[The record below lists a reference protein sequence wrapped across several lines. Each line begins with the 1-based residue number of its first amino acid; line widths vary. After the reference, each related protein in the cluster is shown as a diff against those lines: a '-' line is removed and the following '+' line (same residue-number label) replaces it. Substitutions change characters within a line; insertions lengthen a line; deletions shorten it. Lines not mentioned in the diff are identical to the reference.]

1 MITRVRMPHRH
12 LTPPAK
18 SGPPREPP
26 KPPTQQPPRSG
37 WQWWILPVAWVV
49 FLVVLLLVRA
59 PSGTPPAHLSY
70 SAFAAKVG
78 VGQVKTVDI
87 NDKGA
92 VSGTL
97 KNGTKFT
104 TQIPTALG
112 TGQLQ
117 QQLQAEHVQITASQ
131 SKGGSNPFGSL
142 LVAFLPML
150 LFIGLFLWFGRRAA
164 RSVTGGL
171 SAIGRSR
178 AKIIEAERPTTRFD
192 DVAGYDGVKQEI
204 SEVVDFLRNPS
215 RYAAAG
221 AKGPRG
227 VIMVGPPGTGKTLF
241 ARAVAGEAD
250 VPFLSVTGSAFVEMF
265 VGVGASR
272 VRDLFDEARKR
283 APSIIFIDEI
293 DAVGAR
299 RAGGGHIGGNDE
311 REQTL
316 NQLLAEMDG
325 FDQSTGI
332 VVLAATNRPEA
343 LDPALLRPGRF
354 DRQVTVPLPNQMERA
369 AILRVHA
376 RGKILAPDVDLDTV
390 ARATPGFSGA
400 DLANLVNEGAI
411 NAVRA
416 DRVQIE
422 PDDLD
427 AARDRVLLGR
437 REASNAL
444 LPEER
449 HAVAVHESGHAL
461 VAALC
466 EHADPVAK
474 VTVLPSGMMLGVT
487 EQLPEAERHLYS
499 EGYLTDLLAVR
510 LGGRAAELVVFGEGS
525 SGAANDLAGATH
537 IATRMVRDFGLSRA
551 LGPVGYASANPRYLG
566 ETAEEPTRQPYSE
579 QTQRIIDEEAAR
591 LLREAEERATGLLRD
606 HRPALDRL
614 ADLLVTR
621 ETVDGSA
628 VLEVL
633 RHEQQDRQD
642 RREGDGRLPGSGGAD
657 LLPVPP
663 VARVPGGG
671 DRSAEST
678 PGNEEPGIGRGTA

>member
-1 MITRVRMPHRH
+1 MITRVRMPYRH

-26 KPPTQQPPRSG
+26 RPPSGPAQPRG
-37 WQWWILPVAWVV
+37 GRWIVLWILAAMAI
-49 FLVVLLLVRA
+49 VLLLARA
-59 PSGTPPAHLSY
+59 PSAPHTTPLSY
-70 SAFAAKVG
+70 SDFVGKVG
-78 VGQVKTVDI
+78 AGQVQMVDI
-87 NDKGA
+87 NDKGS

-97 KNGTKFT
+97 RDGTKFT

-112 TGQLQ
+112 TGAQLQ
-117 QQLQAEHVQITASQ
+117 QQLTSHHVQITASQ
-131 SKGGSNPFGSL
+131 SSGGSSL
-142 LVAFLPML
+142 LTVVLSFLPFL
-150 LFIGLFLWFGRRAA
+150 LLIGFFLWMGRRAA
-164 RSVTGGL
+164 GAMTGGL

-204 SEVVDFLRNPS
+204 SEVVDFLRNPA
-215 RYAAAG
+215 RYTAAG

-272 VRDLFDEARKR
+272 VRDLFEEARKR
-283 APSIIFIDEI
+283 APSIIFIDEL
-293 DAVGAR
+293 DAVGSR
-299 RAGGGHIGGNDE
+299 RSGGQRLGGNDE

-325 FDQSTGI
+325 FDQSSGI

-354 DRQVTVPLPNQMERA
+354 DRQVTVPLPNQAERA
-369 AILRVHA
+369 AILAVHA
-376 RGKILAPDVDLDTV
+376 RGKTLADDVDLDAV

-400 DLANLVNEGAI
+400 DLANLINEGAI
-411 NAVRA
+411 NAVR
-416 DRVQIE
+416 DNRTRIRRN
-422 PDDLD
+422 DLE

-437 REASNAL
+437 RESSNAL

-449 HAVAVHESGHAL
+449 RSVAVHESGHAL

-474 VTVLPSGMMLGVT
+474 VTILPAGVTLGVT

-499 EGYLTDLLAVR
+499 EAYLTDLLAVR
-510 LGGRAAELVVFGEGS
+510 LGGRAAELLVFGEGS
-525 SGAANDLAGATH
+525 TGAANDLAGATQ
-537 IATRMVRDFGLSRA
+537 IATRMVREFGLSPE
-551 LGPVGYASANPRYLG
+551 LGPIGYASPQPHYLG
-566 ETAEEPTRQPYSE
+566 ETGEELTRPPYSE
-579 QTQRIIDEEAAR
+579 QTQRVVDQEVAR
-591 LLREAEERATGLLRD
+591 LLRQAEQRAVALLRE

-614 ADLLVTR
+614 ADLLIAH
-621 ETVDGSA
+621 ETVDGSV
-628 VLEVL
+628 VLDVL
-633 RHEQQDRQD
+633 RQE
-642 RREGDGRLPGSGGAD
+642 PAGGHVGQ
-657 LLPVPP
+657 PE
-663 VARVPGGG
+663 
-671 DRSAEST
+671 SAIT
-678 PGNEEPGIGRGTA
+678 